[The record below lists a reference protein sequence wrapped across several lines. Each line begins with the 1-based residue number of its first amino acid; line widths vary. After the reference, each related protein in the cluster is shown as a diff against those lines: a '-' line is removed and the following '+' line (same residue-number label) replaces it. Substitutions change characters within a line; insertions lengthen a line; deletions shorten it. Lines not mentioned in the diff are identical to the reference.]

1 LQVHHW
7 TVQGRKALVRFWDFL
22 LVPAGARGDPMM
34 RMGVGLRWFGEAA
47 EERGRELAAQQTH
60 FALAFD
66 AADFAA
72 FGF

>member
-1 LQVHHW
+1 
-7 TVQGRKALVRFWDFL
+7 
-22 LVPAGARGDPMM
+22 MM
-34 RMGVGLRWFGEAA
+34 RMGVGLGWFGEAA
-47 EERGRELAAQQTH
+47 EERGRKLAAQQAD

>member
-1 LQVHHW
+1 
-7 TVQGRKALVRFWDFL
+7 
-22 LVPAGARGDPMM
+22 MM
-34 RMGVGLRWFGEAA
+34 RMGVGLGRFGEAA
-47 EERGRELAAQQTH
+47 EERGRKLAAQQAD